1 MDTTGTKVEED
12 IPEIKRKQIIDAWG
26 ELKPLRQIA
35 DETELAIEV
44 VNRTLKKLLKQ
55 AVESE

>member
-1 MDTTGTKVEED
+1 VDTTGTKVEED
-12 IPEIKRKQIIDAWG
+12 IPEIKRKQIMDAWC

-55 AVESE
+55 ALESE